1 MGEYHFQRGESKGKI
16 EDRGEEEGQEVWRG
30 HQIEGFIRKGLVQV
44 SQECT
49 MLQPPQLET
58 RGEQEEAEQW
68 GGIEQVKETLR

>member
-1 MGEYHFQRGESKGKI
+1 ME
-16 EDRGEEEGQEVWRG
+16 G